1 MVGKVQLFFFFF
13 LYRNWLHSLIWSHT
27 ITFSRKQNFGDSTS
41 LGDPIFVRKIW
52 LQSSK
57 ILSLDSLSVLFPPSF
72 CIHLPKSFPA
82 ENINRESVNSKPNM
96 HLKSTQK
103 SFVHP
108 SKWVMTHLE
117 FSTSFSRNIE
127 LTNKLNFF
135 NEICMHLCVRTPRW
149 EE

>member
-1 MVGKVQLFFFFF
+1 MWWYAIIKIRPPNPMATDPWQKWSVTTKLLNPWFAHYLVCDCQFNTRDHNRWWEKSSFFFFFF

-52 LQSSK
+52 LRSSK

-82 ENINRESVNSKPNM
+82 ANIRVEKVLIQNLIS
-96 HLKSTQK
+96 
-103 SFVHP
+103 
-108 SKWVMTHLE
+108 
-117 FSTSFSRNIE
+117 I
-127 LTNKLNFF
+127 
-135 NEICMHLCVRTPRW
+135 
-149 EE
+149 